1 MQGKRR
7 DQIEFSYKVCAIGM
21 VCMVAIIV
29 ALSFWR
35 IADTPPR
42 QYETEQWIPTE
53 QDLIWIDSLQTQ
65 VKDIEQDVNE
75 LNVSVTRI
83 DRKLDGMIED
93 RLEYKDGTYDS
104 IRYYKGE
111 NGVMIDPIYTDEER
125 LWITA
130 EGDTIYE

>member
-1 MQGKRR
+1 MQGKRK

-83 DRKLDGMIED
+83 DRKLDDMIEE
-93 RLEYKDGTYDS
+93 R
-104 IRYYKGE
+104 GE